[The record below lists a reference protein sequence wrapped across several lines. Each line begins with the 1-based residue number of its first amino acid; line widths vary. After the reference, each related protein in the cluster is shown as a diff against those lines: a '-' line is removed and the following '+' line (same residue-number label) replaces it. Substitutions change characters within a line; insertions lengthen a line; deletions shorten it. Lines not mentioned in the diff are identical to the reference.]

1 MRGVRWCLLLVLGSI
16 FLPLVAM
23 GLHTGQSPESV
34 RAELGDPNGVRQLA
48 DGEIWVYSGDIALT
62 FTEGRLVRAR
72 GKTLSEEPA
81 EGPVALPEE
90 PAVAVPQEGESEV
103 ETELEES
110 EGTDSGPEEP
120 PAEGV
125 DAGAEGELDEEIR
138 QFSEEMPDLAGFT
151 DKEDDEASAGE
162 GPATR
167 LLQWLIPVLVLF
179 VFLFIAFK
187 WVGAEAD
194 KGALFL
200 IAMADRLV
208 TAGVQWFF
216 FDVLTFPTTF
226 HADTLASF
234 IVVLVLVTK
243 LTHARSLPTAI
254 KVVVATKVA
263 ALIAY
268 YLLAMFFLF
277 NL

>member
-1 MRGVRWCLLLVLGSI
+1 MRGIRWLFLIVLGSV
-16 FLPLVAM
+16 FLPLVVTA
-23 GLHTGQSPESV
+23 LHLGQSPESV

-62 FTEGRLVRAR
+62 FKEDRLVRAR
-72 GKTLSEEPA
+72 GKTLSAEPA
-81 EGPVALPEE
+81 EGPTKVPEEPETVPREREAEAEALPEE
-90 PAVAVPQEGESEV
+90 PGEGVSGA
-103 ETELEES
+103 EES
-110 EGTDSGPEEP
+110 PPEG
-120 PAEGV
+120 AA
-125 DAGAEGELDEEIR
+125 AGAESELDAEIQ
-138 QFSEEMPDLAGFT
+138 QFSEDLPDLAGLAGEG
-151 DKEDDEASAGE
+151 DEDASAGK

-167 LLQWLIPVLVLF
+167 LLQWLVPVLVLF

-216 FDVLTFPTTF
+216 FEVLTYPTTF
-226 HADTLASF
+226 QADTLASF

-254 KVVVATKVA
+254 KVVVAAKVA
-263 ALIAY
+263 ALIAF

>member
-1 MRGVRWCLLLVLGSI
+1 MRGIRWLFLIGFGAV
-16 FLPLVAM
+16 FLPLVVTA
-23 GLHTGQSPESV
+23 LHLGQSPESV

-62 FTEGRLVRAR
+62 FKEDRLVRAR
-72 GKTLSEEPA
+72 GKTLSAEPA
-81 EGPVALPEE
+81 EGPTTVPEESETVPVEREAGAQSLPEE
-90 PAVAVPQEGESEV
+90 PGEGASGA
-103 ETELEES
+103 EES
-110 EGTDSGPEEP
+110 LREGADG
-120 PAEGV
+120 
-125 DAGAEGELDEEIR
+125 GAEGELDAEIR
-138 QFSEEMPDLAGFT
+138 QFSEELPDLADLT
-151 DKEDDEASAGE
+151 DEAGEDALAGK

-216 FDVLTFPTTF
+216 FEVLTYPTTF
-226 HADTLASF
+226 HADTLTSF

-243 LTHARSLPTAI
+243 MTHARSLPTAI
-254 KVVVATKVA
+254 KVVVAAKVA
-263 ALIAY
+263 ALIAF
-268 YLLAMFFLF
+268 YLLAMFLLF